1 MQRILFV
8 IAVTSGLLTSVTQA
22 QDSSKPNP
30 GPKKAPPAEHA
41 GEHVERA
48 GEELKQAG
56 KVAGEQ
62 ARDAVHKAGSR
73 AGETLREAK
82 EGASEA
88 LEEAKAA
95 AAESAEEAEAAA
107 KEAREKARSG
117 MENARDKAASFF
129 ENAREHV
136 RRALLNAAEGL
147 ESDKRKEEREASR
160 KQRQDA
166 ARAEQWRVLREQLDA
181 PPTEEEGIAPDLS
194 QELRLHAQRTAR
206 LSRIR
211 AVADREQDTRSV
223 KRCDELLA
231 KELARHEQRM
241 TALLTKTPANSGEGS
256 AQAPKEN
263 QR

>member
-1 MQRILFV
+1 MQRIMIV
-8 IAVTSGLLTSVTQA
+8 IAAACWLLASATQA
-22 QDSSKPNP
+22 QDKSNPNA
-30 GPKKAPPAEHA
+30 GPKKAAPAEHA

-62 ARDAVHKAGSR
+62 AREVVQKAGSR

-82 EGASEA
+82 EGASDA
-88 LEEAKAA
+88 LEEARAA

-107 KEAREKARSG
+107 KEAREKARTG

-136 RRALLNAAEGL
+136 RRALLNAAESL
-147 ESDKRKEEREASR
+147 ESDKRKEERETLR

-166 ARAEQWRVLREQLDA
+166 ARAEQWQVLRAQLDA
-181 PPTEEEGIAPDLS
+181 PPTEEEGVAPDLS

-211 AVADREQDTRSV
+211 AIADREQDKRSV

-231 KELARHEQRM
+231 KELTRHEQRM
-241 TALLTKTPANSGEGS
+241 TALLSKTSANPGEGP
-256 AQAPKEN
+256 AQAPKEK
-263 QR
+263 QP